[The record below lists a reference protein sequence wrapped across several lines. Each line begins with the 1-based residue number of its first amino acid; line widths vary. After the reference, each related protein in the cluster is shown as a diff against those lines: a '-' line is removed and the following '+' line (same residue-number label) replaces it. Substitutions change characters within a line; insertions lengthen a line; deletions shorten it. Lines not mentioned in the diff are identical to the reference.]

1 MPPADE
7 AIEMSDSNNH
17 NRFMLRALELA
28 QQGEGLVEPN
38 PMVGCLLVKDNQI
51 IAEGYHHQYGQA
63 HAEADAL
70 ANCTSDPAGATAY
83 VTLEPCCHTGKTP
96 PCSAALIQANV
107 AKVVIAQ
114 RDPFSQVNGGGI
126 EQLEAAGIEVEI
138 GLLEHQAKTLNA
150 PYLKLVQTGMP
161 WVIAKWAMTLDGKIA
176 SRTGSSQWISN
187 ESSRKIVHE
196 IRGRVDAILV
206 GSNTAKLD
214 NPQLT
219 ARPTGM
225 RTAARV
231 VIDSQATLSPES
243 KLAQTAN
250 EIPVIVAVSP
260 TAKSERLEALQ
271 NCGCELL
278 FCDAN
283 NHATRMQ
290 QLLEELG
297 KRRMTN
303 ILVEGGSSIFGTLM
317 ELGQID
323 EVYSFIAPKLIGGSA
338 APTPM
343 AGQGLADMQQAV
355 NLTDV
360 VVTQLE
366 ENVLVHGRVDKRPL

>member
-1 MPPADE
+1 
-7 AIEMSDSNNH
+7 MSDSNNQD
-17 NRFMLRALELA
+17 RFMLRALELA
-28 QQGEGLVEPN
+28 QQGEGHVEPN
-38 PMVGCLLVKDNQI
+38 PMVGCVLVKDDLI
-51 IAEGYHHQYGQA
+51 LAEGYHHQYGQA
-63 HAEADAL
+63 HAEVDAL
-70 ANCTSDPAGATAY
+70 AHCESDPAGATAY

-96 PCSAALIQANV
+96 PCSAAFIQAKV

-114 RDPFSQVNGGGI
+114 RDPFSKVDGGGI
-126 EQLEAAGIEVEI
+126 QQLEAAGIEVEV
-138 GLLEHQAKTLNA
+138 GLFESQAKALNA

-187 ESSRKIVHE
+187 ESSRKLVHE

-206 GSNTAKLD
+206 GSHTAKLD

-219 ARPTGM
+219 ARPAGQ
-225 RTAARV
+225 RSAVRV
-231 VIDSQATLSPES
+231 VVDSEATLSPES
-243 KLAQTAN
+243 NLAQSAN
-250 EIPVIVAVSP
+250 EIPVLVAVGRS
-260 TAKSERLEALQ
+260 AKSERLNALK

-278 FCDAN
+278 LCNGD
-283 NHATRMQ
+283 NHAARMM

-303 ILVEGGSSIFGTLM
+303 LLVEGGSSIFATLM

-323 EVYSFIAPKLIGGSA
+323 EVYSFIAPKLIGGAA
-338 APTPM
+338 APTPI
-343 AGQGLADMQQAV
+343 AGQGLPDMQQAV
-355 NLTDV
+355 NLKDV

-366 ENVLVHGRVDKRPL
+366 ENVLVHGRVDKTTSPS

>member
-1 MPPADE
+1 
-7 AIEMSDSNNH
+7 MSDSNNH